1 VAKAKKPNRLYKEND
16 GNKYA
21 HNPNFAAQVIKSGE
35 AHNSYGQQQEL
46 MIKDR

>member
-1 VAKAKKPNRLYKEND
+1 MSKKPKFKQNKGNR
-16 GNKYA
+16 YA
-21 HNPNFAAQVIKSGE
+21 HDSEFAEEVIKKSE